1 MERGTFM
8 EIINT
13 VKEIHTGAWE
23 KAKETMPELELN
35 EIMERITLVIKDEMT
50 IAQVAQEFAD
60 KYKEPFDV
68 YEKALLSLT
77 VQKGISLVPIEQL
90 HELANDEF
98 AETVIA
104 SVKQASDT
112 VKAYVNGKLEVSEFI
127 QQLGMNF
134 ETAGFNVL
142 GAYGYDKEQ
151 LAKLTNAFRNA
162 QWFMVS
168 EICFSEVYK
177 ILKQVDEE
185 AQAQHELRIRIEEE
199 CSKSIE
205 MMKRHRMEMNQL
217 VDTYL
222 SEHHE
227 TFANALDTMEKAI
240 LDQDVN
246 GYIRGNTEI
255 QKMLGYEVQFS
266 NEDEFD
272 ALMNSDEAFK
282 L

>member
-1 MERGTFM
+1 M
-8 EIINT
+8 NT
-13 VKEIHTGAWE
+13 IDTAKEIHAEAWRRS
-23 KAKETMPELELN
+23 KEVMPELELN
-35 EIMERITLVIKDEMT
+35 EILEKITLVVKDEKT
-50 IAQVAQEFAD
+50 ITQVAQELAA
-60 KYKEPFDV
+60 KYKEPFEV
-68 YEKALLSLT
+68 YEKALLNLT
-77 VQKGISLVPIEQL
+77 VQKGISMIPIQHFKDLE
-90 HELANDEF
+90 NDEF

-104 SVKQASDT
+104 TVKQASDT
-112 VKAYVNGKLEVSEFI
+112 VKAYANGKLEVSEFI

-134 ETAGFNVL
+134 ETAGFDVL

-199 CSKSIE
+199 CFKSIE

-227 TFANALDTMEKAI
+227 TFANALDTMERAI